1 MLKDTFL
8 DITREK
14 SSLRQLTKNYLF
26 HKKIVHEFLQK
37 WVSCW
42 EICLSAL
49 TVNLVGQK
57 VKEND

>member
-37 WVSCW
+37 MGFLLGN
-42 EICLSAL
+42 LSFGVDCESGR
-49 TVNLVGQK
+49 TK
-57 VKEND
+57 SERK